1 MDGDMH
7 FGNEP
12 TICTLGTEQNLSG
25 RDRKKK
31 MKRTRR
37 RGQLSDKNEGLF
49 FYLHC
54 TCKMLSFVINRH
66 FITFHSIKFQ

>member
-1 MDGDMH
+1 MLQQADRMGGDMH

-25 RDRKKK
+25 SRKKK

-37 RGQLSDKNEGLF
+37 RGLLSDRNEGLF
-49 FYLHC
+49 FLFSLYLSN
-54 TCKMLSFVINRH
+54 T
-66 FITFHSIKFQ
+66 

>member
-1 MDGDMH
+1 MH

-25 RDRKKK
+25 SRKKK

-37 RGQLSDKNEGLF
+37 RGLLSDRNEGLF
-49 FYLHC
+49 FLFSLYLSN
-54 TCKMLSFVINRH
+54 T
-66 FITFHSIKFQ
+66 